1 MAKKNRDYDQI
12 LKDLKQMR
20 NIIQMINQNGKKLD
34 VEADAAGPMLKDR
47 VGKKD
52 CAEIKEVAQTI
63 IKVTNS
69 GDNEIGELER
79 EIKREKQ
86 KFEELGR

>member
-1 MAKKNRDYDQI
+1 MPKKNRDYDQI

-20 NIIQMINQNGKKLD
+20 DIIQMINQNGKRLD
-34 VEADAAGPMLKDR
+34 VEADAAGQMLKER

-52 CAEIKEVAQTI
+52 CAAIKEVAQTI
-63 IKVTNS
+63 IKVTNN